1 MTENSVAKEML
12 RANTESL
19 HEGLTSITRE
29 IRELKQE
36 MKNELTTF
44 KEEFKTDFRQEF
56 NAFKEQIDSK
66 LSANSKELQE
76 HTQSITDT
84 QTRTEE
90 LEEWNIQAKEALLQ
104 ALKEQ
109 KNLKEKLTDLEGRS
123 QRNNVRIFGVPEGAE
138 GDSVP
143 HFVESLLRRE
153 LALPEDMH
161 LWIQRAHRAT
171 MGKPGLRAAPRYIIV
186 NFLQFDTK
194 EMLLKK
200 AWQKRI
206 KIDDKPIF
214 FDHDYANEV
223 VQKRKAYADIKK
235 VLKERGIKFQTP
247 LTRIK
252 IHCSDGPKIYNSA
265 REAAREM
272 EKRGI
277 VAQMRGDEEEDSVE
291 NRIQGTFSWRKV
303 RGPGEQS
310 GTRQRA
316 REKLQEFRR

>member
-1 MTENSVAKEML
+1 MEEKSIDEEML
-12 RANTESL
+12 GANTVSL
-19 HEGLTSITRE
+19 HDELISITKE

-44 KEEFKTDFRQEF
+44 KEEFKADFRQEF
-56 NAFKEQIDSK
+56 NIFKEQIDSK

-76 HTQSITDT
+76 HKQSITEA
-84 QTRTEE
+84 QTRIGE
-90 LEEWNIQAKEALLQ
+90 LEEWNIEVKEALLT

-123 QRNNVRIFGVPEGAE
+123 RRNNVRIFGVPEGAE
-138 GDSVP
+138 GNSVP
-143 HFVESLLRRE
+143 HYVENLLRRE
-153 LALPEDMH
+153 LALPGETH
-161 LWIQRAHRAT
+161 LLIQRAHRAT
-171 MGKPGLRAAPRYIIV
+171 VGKPGPGASPRSIIV

-194 EMLLKK
+194 EMILKK

-206 KIDDKPIF
+206 KIDGKPIF

-223 VQKRKAYADIKK
+223 VQKRKAYAEIKK
-235 VLKERGIKFQTP
+235 VLKEKGIRFQTP

-252 IHCSDGPKIYNSA
+252 IHWSDGPKTYNSA

-277 VAQMRGDEEEDSVE
+277 VVRMRDNEEEDSVE
-291 NRIQGTFSWRKV
+291 NRIQGSFHWQKV
-303 RGPGEQS
+303 RGSAEQS
-310 GTRQRA
+310 DARQRA